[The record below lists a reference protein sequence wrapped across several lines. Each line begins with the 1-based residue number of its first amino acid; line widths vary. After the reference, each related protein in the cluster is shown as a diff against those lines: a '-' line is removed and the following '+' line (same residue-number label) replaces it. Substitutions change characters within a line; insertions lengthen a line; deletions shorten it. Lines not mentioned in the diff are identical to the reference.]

1 MKIVSGSLKGR
12 QLDGYLLKGTRP
24 TMDRVKESLFAMIQ
38 DYIVDSI
45 CLDLFAGSGNLGIE
59 AISQGARKV
68 YFNDNDYKA
77 LVKKLKISKEE
88 ALKNTIKLLDTVEE
102 VNDSKYLKVN
112 SNNPNCIDNL
122 DIKSYCNILNM
133 DYTKALESLK
143 NIKFNLIFLD
153 PPYATNYIEKSI
165 ELIEKYD
172 LLSND
177 GLIVCESNDYNKII
191 YNEIYSKFKEKKY
204 GDKWV
209 VILRKI

>member
-12 QLDGYLLKGTRP
+12 QLEGYLLKGTRP

-77 LVKKLKISKEE
+77 KIIID
-88 ALKNTIKLLDTVEE
+88 KN
-102 VNDSKYLKVN
+102 
-112 SNNPNCIDNL
+112 IDNL

-172 LLSND
+172 LLSDD

-191 YNEIYSKFKEKKY
+191 YGETYLKFKEKKY

>member
-77 LVKKLKISKEE
+77 KIIID
-88 ALKNTIKLLDTVEE
+88 KN
-102 VNDSKYLKVN
+102 
-112 SNNPNCIDNL
+112 IDNL

>member
-77 LVKKLKISKEE
+77 KIVID
-88 ALKNTIKLLDTVEE
+88 KN
-102 VNDSKYLKVN
+102 
-112 SNNPNCIDNL
+112 IDNL

-133 DYTKALESLK
+133 DYTKALGSLK

-172 LLSND
+172 LLSDD

>member
-12 QLDGYLLKGTRP
+12 QLEGYLLKGTRP

-77 LVKKLKISKEE
+77 KIIID
-88 ALKNTIKLLDTVEE
+88 KN
-102 VNDSKYLKVN
+102 
-112 SNNPNCIDNL
+112 IDNL

-172 LLSND
+172 LLSDD